1 MVAIREAVEDIARL
15 ESAVASGK
23 AQPGEVDSLKHAADH
38 AVEDL
43 RCHVD
48 SEALAAA
55 ARQEGLILHKVALR
69 APRTSLCQPGIQF
82 SWAGRVPASASHIA
96 GSTSSCLRTSR
107 AQLAAGWL

>member
-1 MVAIREAVEDIARL
+1 MPTGPHVCFKVVAIREAVEDIARL

-55 ARQEGLILHKVALR
+55 ARQEGLILHKVAFCAGHKRL
-69 APRTSLCQPGIQF
+69 RTSLSPR
-82 SWAGRVPASASHIA
+82 SN
-96 GSTSSCLRTSR
+96 
-107 AQLAAGWL
+107 

>member
-23 AQPGEVDSLKHAADH
+23 AQPGEVDRLKHAADH

-48 SEALAAA
+48 GEALAAA
-55 ARQEGLILHKVALR
+55 ARQEGLILHEVC
-69 APRTSLCQPGIQF
+69 S
-82 SWAGRVPASASHIA
+82 
-96 GSTSSCLRTSR
+96 GSSFLYIDWPIC
-107 AQLAAGWL
+107 

>member
-1 MVAIREAVEDIARL
+1 MPNTRLQQPTATLARKWQWGRVVCFEVVAIREAVEDIARL

-55 ARQEGLILHKVALR
+55 ARQEGLILHKVA
-69 APRTSLCQPGIQF
+69 F
-82 SWAGRVPASASHIA
+82 
-96 GSTSSCLRTSR
+96 
-107 AQLAAGWL
+107 